1 MRRESIPNILTASRL
16 ALVPVLWI
24 LALAGESRILAAGLA
39 LAGTT
44 DALDGYL
51 ARRMNATSAAGSR
64 FDSIADQT
72 LFASTLAWILLLRPE
87 FVREQ
92 LPVLLVWLGLGAV
105 SLIVGW
111 VRFRR
116 FADLHLYSA
125 KVAVVAGLAFAVYL
139 LAVGS
144 YDVWIFRAVALIAFI
159 AILETIIVQLTFEEV
174 DEHIGSVFT
183 IRRRSPVR

>member
-1 MRRESIPNILTASRL
+1 MAVPERDEGGPRVGQEQIRQPCAHVRVPSREVLAPGFLDVDQGFPDERRVSVA
-16 ALVPVLWI
+16 
-24 LALAGESRILAAGLA
+24 
-39 LAGTT
+39 
-44 DALDGYL
+44 
-51 ARRMNATSAAGSR
+51 
-64 FDSIADQT
+64 
-72 LFASTLAWILLLRPE
+72 
-87 FVREQ
+87 
-92 LPVLLVWLGLGAV
+92 VLLVWLGLGAV